1 MFKNLLFGNFK
12 QTYFVLE
19 TIFYITNKV
28 ELTLIAHEE
37 SSEVETFT
45 FYFLLTNFHKIV
57 SMNLVAKKQRTKG
70 TPNILNHENN
80 VANYW
85 VYAHKPTP

>member
-1 MFKNLLFGNFK
+1 M
-12 QTYFVLE
+12 E

-45 FYFLLTNFHKIV
+45 FYFLLTNFNKIV

-80 VANYW
+80 VVNYW